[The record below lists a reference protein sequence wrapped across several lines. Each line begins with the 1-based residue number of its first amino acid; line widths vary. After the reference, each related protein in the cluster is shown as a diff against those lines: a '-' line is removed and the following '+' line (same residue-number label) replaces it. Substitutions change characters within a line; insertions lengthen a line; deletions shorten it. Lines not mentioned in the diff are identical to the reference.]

1 MIPLSALE
9 RDYLRQR
16 GRLARIATVGSDGTP
31 HVVPVGWSFDP
42 EADAIEIGGLRLE
55 QTKKFRD
62 VLATGR
68 AAVVVDDLETVEP
81 WRPRGVEMRGAAE
94 AIAGPPAVIRIFP
107 ERIVSWGI
115 ESKRI
120 GERHSRTIN

>member
-55 QTKKFRD
+55 QPKKFRD

-120 GERHSRTIN
+120 GERHSRTIT